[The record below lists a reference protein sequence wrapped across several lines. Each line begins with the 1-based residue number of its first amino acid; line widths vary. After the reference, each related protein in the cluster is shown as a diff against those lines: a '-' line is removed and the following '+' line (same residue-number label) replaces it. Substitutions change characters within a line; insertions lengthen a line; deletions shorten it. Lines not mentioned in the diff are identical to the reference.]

1 MPIDFVATN
10 ATQQSY
16 RTHIKEVND
25 NHLPTIFQGN
35 FRKRLGIP
43 GFAGVSLAAS
53 AARGCTRSV
62 SGSIFVILY
71 YAILLSPGGRQPVL
85 NPVSYGA
92 RRLPLVPRIRK
103 QADPAVNEYLNIVLF
118 LDFLLLIAASQPRR
132 RSAWPRSA
140 APGVERIQDH
150 RTGSTF
156 MILMVDS
163 FNLNQDRLRTS
174 TNIGL
179 RWNAIK

>member
-16 RTHIKEVND
+16 GTRIQEVND
-25 NHLPTIFQGN
+25 NHLPTNFQGN

-118 LDFLLLIAASQPRR
+118 LDFLLLIAACQPRR
-132 RSAWPRSA
+132 RSAW
-140 APGVERIQDH
+140 
-150 RTGSTF
+150 RTLSRAG
-156 MILMVDS
+156 
-163 FNLNQDRLRTS
+163 RE
-174 TNIGL
+174 
-179 RWNAIK
+179 